1 MRIWLFLSSAILGTA
16 AHFLYDFLGRPRLLV
31 AFLPI
36 NESPWEH
43 VKLTVWP
50 LLGAV
55 AVLAYQE
62 QIPWPAAVTAAFVG
76 VMHAIAAMLGLHYA
90 VRFGLSGG
98 KPILWA
104 DILIYFLALASGWQI
119 ALSLLPA
126 AVPVPVGVLCALSLL
141 VLAVFLDRGSLRPPE
156 AHLFQD
162 QSKQRSRQ
170 RRGAAADTGR
180 KPHGRDQRTKSA

>member
-1 MRIWLFLSSAILGTA
+1 MRIWLFFAAAVLGTA
-16 AHFLYDFLGRPRLLV
+16 AHFLYDFLNRPRLLV

-43 VKLTVWP
+43 VKLAVWP

-62 QIPWPAAVTAAFVG
+62 QILWPSAVTAAFVG
-76 VMHAIAAMLGLHYA
+76 VMHATAAMLGLHYA

-98 KPILWA
+98 KPVLWA

-119 ALSLLPA
+119 ALGLLPA

-141 VLAVFLDRGSLRPPE
+141 VLVIFLDRGSLRPPK

-162 QSKQRSRQ
+162 QTKQLSRQ
-170 RRGAAADTGR
+170 RRSAAADAGR
-180 KPHGRDQRTKSA
+180 NTHGRN